1 MEYAII
7 KTGGKQY
14 KVSKDTIISVEKL
27 AFKKGESFSFDQ
39 VFLHVID
46 GASKIGMPRVTGVTV
61 KATVLEHL
69 KGDKLRVS
77 KFKAK
82 SKYRRVTGHRQN
94 LTRIKILDILM
105 PLRKATRHQPHRSL
119 GEGDL

>member
-14 KVSKDTIISVEKL
+14 KVSKDTVLEVERL
-27 AFKKGESFSFDQ
+27 TFKVGESFPIEDVLLYVS
-39 VFLHVID
+39 D
-46 GASKIGMPRVTGVTV
+46 GASKIGKPRVKDVTV

-69 KGDKLRVS
+69 KGEKLRIA

-82 SKYRRVTGHRQN
+82 SKYRRTTGHRQY
-94 LTRIKILDILM
+94 LTKIKIDEI
-105 PLRKATRHQPHRSL
+105 KS
-119 GEGDL
+119 GKK